1 MPHWF
6 KTQGK
11 AQETLQTPIHF
22 QSEQLRYQEKDQ
34 VILASG
40 NVTVIQSSYTFH
52 SDQARIDIPN
62 KKMEAW
68 GHVRFK
74 DLQKNEIRSQSLK
87 YDSGDGSAQLLEAE
101 GAFGPWLFST
111 KKISRD
117 SFGNLVLER
126 ARLSTC
132 ETDLSKYHLYGYR
145 KKKINSAA
153 RSF

>member
-1 MPHWF
+1 MNLKYFLGCKSLSPNLARCRFSIFLLFFILMPHWF

-22 QSEQLRYQEKDQ
+22 Q
-34 VILASG
+34 
-40 NVTVIQSSYTFH
+40 

-101 GAFGPWLFST
+101 GAFGD
-111 KKISRD
+111 R
-117 SFGNLVLER
+117 
-126 ARLSTC
+126 
-132 ETDLSKYHLYGYR
+132 
-145 KKKINSAA
+145 
-153 RSF
+153 